1 MKTMMKVT
9 AALGMVLLLVVLSA
23 FQAAAVQP
31 IIPKVA
37 YSSNTGQK
45 ESELPPDIFDR
56 PCPGGASCPGKVFRD
71 MPGTNHW
78 SHNPIDWAITRR
90 ITAGTSATT
99 FSPGETCTRA
109 QIVTFLWRAFGSQ
122 SPSVST
128 CPFTDVRTDAY
139 YYRALLWAYG
149 KRIVSGT
156 TPTTFGPNKR
166 CSRAQTVTFLWAAA
180 GRPTPTQQVCPFRD
194 VSTGAYYAQAVL
206 WATQKGITAGVSPTE
221 FNPTGACKRAQVVTF
236 LYRMFQ

>member
-1 MKTMMKVT
+1 MKTTMKVT

-99 FSPGETCTRA
+99 FSPGENL
-109 QIVTFLWRAFGSQ
+109 FLVWTILSHLWDSVMTITKSLDTTLTLQKKLQ
-122 SPSVST
+122 S
-128 CPFTDVRTDAY
+128 
-139 YYRALLWAYG
+139 
-149 KRIVSGT
+149 
-156 TPTTFGPNKR
+156 
-166 CSRAQTVTFLWAAA
+166 
-180 GRPTPTQQVCPFRD
+180 
-194 VSTGAYYAQAVL
+194 VL
-206 WATQKGITAGVSPTE
+206 A
-221 FNPTGACKRAQVVTF
+221 
-236 LYRMFQ
+236 